1 VPAAERLRPLNP
13 SLRHRNW
20 WLGRLLVLIVLC
32 GVIVAV
38 YLVLHT
44 TVLH

>member
-1 VPAAERLRPLNP
+1 MPAPERLRPINP
-13 SLRHRNW
+13 SLRHRTW
-20 WLGRLLVLIVLC
+20 WFGRLLVLIVLL
-32 GVIVAV
+32 GVAAAV